1 MSHTREMELEKENNS
16 LKLELTSIREEM
28 NLQFTKIMSLIQQN
42 PLLAHIKVE
51 ALAGKSVEMK

>member
-1 MSHTREMELEKENNS
+1 MELEKESNS

-42 PLLAHIKVE
+42 PLLAHIKIEV
-51 ALAGKSVEMK
+51 LARKSVEMK